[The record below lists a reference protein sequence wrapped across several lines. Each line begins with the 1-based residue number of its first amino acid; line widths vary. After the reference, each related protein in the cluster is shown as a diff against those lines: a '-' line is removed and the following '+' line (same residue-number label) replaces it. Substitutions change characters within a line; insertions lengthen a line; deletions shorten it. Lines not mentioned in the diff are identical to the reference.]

1 MQQPSGVALGALWGM
16 VHLLR
21 VMVNRGLV
29 SPNEVDTI
37 FHGVMEGLNFG
48 QLPANS
54 RVESG
59 MEEAFAEL
67 RQWAKDRWV
76 GGPHDPED
84 LGEAPR

>member
-1 MQQPSGVALGALWGM
+1 METSGVGLGALWGS

-48 QLPANS
+48 GEPNPE
-54 RVESG
+54 VEAG
-59 MEEAFAEL
+59 MEKAFAEL
-67 RQWAKDRWV
+67 RQWAKERWV
-76 GGPHDPED
+76 GGPNDPES